1 MLSNFLAGFRAA
13 ALGEGVADD
22 TTKRSKWQS
31 KLCHLCSDSW
41 QKRGGDV
48 PLHSGAYWVL
58 IFWGRNAV
66 FRQLRVKYALCANKT
81 VVFTRKP
88 RLKQRKQLKLRVK
101 YALCAKKP
109 VVFTIK
115 PRLKQQK
122 QQELRVKYAFRAA
135 KPVVHRN
142 SRLTAVVRGI
152 LQLSSRLGFQKQFV
166 ANLTSKILS

>member
-66 FRQLRVKYALCANKT
+66 FRQLRVKYALCA
-81 VVFTRKP
+81 
-88 RLKQRKQLKLRVK
+88 
-101 YALCAKKP
+101 KKP

-122 QQELRVKYAFRAA
+122 QQKLRVKYAFRAA

-142 SRLTAVVRGI
+142 SRLTAVVRCN
-152 LQLSSRLGFQKQFV
+152 LQPSNHLEYQNYLLSNHPLIQPS
-166 ANLTSKILS
+166 